1 MIMTNKLL
9 PVALIAA
16 LVGGSVGALVMH
28 SRNQSTA
35 TAATTEN
42 AAVPSDTTL
51 VADRQVAADPFMP
64 AEFDT
69 AAEQGAY
76 KVGFAD
82 GFRAADAGAAGT
94 RNLAPAQT

>member
-28 SRNQSTA
+28 SRNSSDTV
-35 TAATTEN
+35 AATTAQ
-42 AAVPSDTTL
+42 AAPSDATY
-51 VADRQVAADPFMP
+51 VADNKVPTDPFMP

-69 AAEQGAY
+69 SAEQGAY

-82 GFRAADAGAAGT
+82 GFT
-94 RNLAPAQT
+94 EMLH